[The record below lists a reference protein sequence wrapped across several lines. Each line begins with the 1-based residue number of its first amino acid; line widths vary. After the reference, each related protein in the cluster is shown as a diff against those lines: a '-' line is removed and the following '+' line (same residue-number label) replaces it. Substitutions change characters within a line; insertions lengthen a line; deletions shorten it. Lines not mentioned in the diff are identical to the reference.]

1 MNGALRVRLRTQNGD
16 LGPVDAAGTETVGEL
31 KSRLLS
37 TWSRLTADAKVESE
51 SPASIACIK
60 LILNG
65 KFLDNDEVL
74 ADLQRTLTDPAE
86 HSIVTMHAIVR
97 PQAALKTPAK
107 SKDKDAGKG
116 CSCVIC

>member
-1 MNGALRVRLRTQNGD
+1 MTGALRVRLRTQNGD
-16 LGPVDAAGTETVGEL
+16 LGPVDAAGTDSVGEL
-31 KSRLLS
+31 KSKLLS
-37 TWSRLTADAKVESE
+37 DWGRLTADAKAEAEAPTSL
-51 SPASIACIK
+51 ACIK

-86 HSIVTMHAIVR
+86 HSVITMHCIVR
-97 PQAALKTPAK
+97 PQATLKAPAK
-107 SKDKDAGKG
+107 SKDKDAAKG